1 MTAPSRGGHGPA
13 EAAPA
18 PAPAQP
24 RSRMF
29 ASLAV
34 RNYRYF
40 FFGQFISNSGT
51 WMQFVA
57 QDWLVFHLTGSTF
70 AVGVT
75 TALQFLPVLLFG
87 LFGGVVADRYPKR
100 RILLTTQGTMGLL
113 AAALAVLTLTDV
125 VVVAHVYVFAFLL
138 GLMNVFANPAIQ
150 TFVPEMVGPERV
162 ANAVSLGAVN
172 FQSARLLGPAA
183 AGPLIVVIGS
193 GWAFAL
199 NALSYVAV
207 IASLLAVR
215 VGELRPTAS
224 QPREKGQIRAGL
236 RHVREHPE
244 LVRPIVLVGFV
255 CTFGFNFPTLL
266 SGFAYNVFDGGAK
279 EFGFLTTAVGLGALA
294 GALMSA
300 RRRSSRT
307 VVLVGTAAAF
317 GALEAVTALAPSV
330 WLFGA
335 LMVLVG
341 LLSVTFS
348 TTANSLVQLNTDPA
362 MRGRVMGL
370 YMLVYTGGTPVG
382 GPVVGWAV
390 QHYGARAGILACGL
404 VAVAAAAI
412 VGLIALRAPRAPR
425 AGAGADG

>member
-1 MTAPSRGGHGPA
+1 MTAPSPRGPA
-13 EAAPA
+13 AAGPAPVPA
-18 PAPAQP
+18 PAKPG
-24 RSRMF
+24 SRMF

-40 FFGQFISNSGT
+40 FFGQFVSNSGT

-87 LFGGVVADRYPKR
+87 LFGGVAADRYSKR
-100 RILLTTQGTMGLL
+100 RILLATQGAMGLF
-113 AAALAVLTLTDV
+113 AAALSVLTLTGAV
-125 VVVAHVYVFAFLL
+125 TVAHVYVFAFLL

-172 FQSARLLGPAA
+172 FQSARLLGPAV

-199 NALSYVAV
+199 NAVSYLAV

-215 VGELRPTAS
+215 TCELRPTTPA
-224 QPREKGQIRAGL
+224 PRQKGQVRAGL
-236 RHVREHPE
+236 RHVREHPK
-244 LVRPIVLVGFV
+244 LILPIVLVGFV
-255 CTFGFNFPTLL
+255 CTFGFNFPTIL
-266 SGFAYNVFDGGAK
+266 SGFAYTVFDGGAK
-279 EFGFLTTAVGLGALA
+279 EFGFLTTAVGVGALA
-294 GALMSA
+294 GALLSA
-300 RRRSSRT
+300 RRRSGSA
-307 VVLVGTAAAF
+307 VVMVGTAAAF
-317 GALEAVTALAPSV
+317 GVLEMLTAAAPGV
-330 WLFGA
+330 WWFGV

-341 LLSVTFS
+341 LLSVTFA
-348 TTANSLVQLNTDPA
+348 TTANALVQLNTDPS

-382 GPVVGWAV
+382 GPLVGWAV

-404 VAVAAAAI
+404 LAVAAAAV
-412 VGLIALRAPRAPR
+412 VGLVALRAPRAGAV
-425 AGAGADG
+425 AGD

>member
-1 MTAPSRGGHGPA
+1 MTAPSRGGPA

-18 PAPAQP
+18 PASAQP
-24 RSRMF
+24 GSRMF

-75 TALQFLPVLLFG
+75 TALQFLPVLLLG

-100 RILLTTQGTMGLL
+100 RILLTTQGAMGLF

-125 VVVAHVYVFAFLL
+125 VAVGHVYVFAFLL

-215 VGELRPTAS
+215 ASELRPAAP
-224 QPREKGQIRAGL
+224 QRREKGQIRAGL

-348 TTANSLVQLNTDPA
+348 TTANSLVQLHTDPA

-370 YMLVYTGGTPVG
+370 YMLVYTGGTPIG

-412 VGLIALRAPRAPR
+412 VGLIALRAPRAGAV
-425 AGAGADG
+425 AGG

>member
-1 MTAPSRGGHGPA
+1 MTAPSRRGPA
-13 EAAPA
+13 AEAPA
-18 PAPAQP
+18 PAPAKP
-24 RSRMF
+24 GTRMF

-100 RILLTTQGTMGLL
+100 RILLTTQSAMGLF
-113 AAALAVLTLTDV
+113 AAALAVLTLTDA

-172 FQSARLLGPAA
+172 FQSARLLGPAV

-215 VGELRPTAS
+215 TSELRPAAS

-236 RHVREHPE
+236 RHVREHPQ
-244 LVRPIVLVGFV
+244 LLRPIVLVGFV

-279 EFGFLTTAVGLGALA
+279 EFGFLTTAVGLGALV
-294 GALMSA
+294 GALLSA

-307 VVLVGTAAAF
+307 VVLVATAAGF
-317 GALEAVTALAPSV
+317 GALEALTSLAPGV
-330 WLFGA
+330 WFFGV

-348 TTANSLVQLNTDPA
+348 TTANALVQLNTDPA

-382 GPVVGWAV
+382 GPVVGWLV
-390 QHYGARAGILACGL
+390 QHYGARAGLLACG
-404 VAVAAAAI
+404 AVGLAAAGL
-412 VGLIALRAPRAPR
+412 VGLAALRAPRAGEV
-425 AGAGADG
+425 AGG

>member
-1 MTAPSRGGHGPA
+1 MTAPSPRGPA
-13 EAAPA
+13 AAEPA
-18 PAPAQP
+18 PVPPPAKP
-24 RSRMF
+24 GSRMF

-40 FFGQFISNSGT
+40 FFGQFVSNSGT

-57 QDWLVFHLTGSTF
+57 QDWLVFHLTGSTL
-70 AVGVT
+70 AVGIT

-87 LFGGVVADRYPKR
+87 LFGGVAADRYPKR
-100 RILLTTQGTMGLL
+100 RILLATQGAMGLF
-113 AAALAVLTLTDV
+113 AAALAVLTLTGA

-172 FQSARLLGPAA
+172 FQSARLLGPAV

-199 NALSYVAV
+199 NAVSYLAV

-215 VGELRPTAS
+215 ASELRPTTPA
-224 QPREKGQIRAGL
+224 PRQKGQVRAGL
-236 RHVREHPE
+236 RHVREHPQ
-244 LVRPIVLVGFV
+244 LIWPIVLVGFV

-266 SGFAYNVFDGGAK
+266 SGFAYTVFDGGAK
-279 EFGFLTTAVGLGALA
+279 EFGFLTTAVGVGALA
-294 GALMSA
+294 GALLSA
-300 RRRSSRT
+300 RRRSGSA
-307 VVLVGTAAAF
+307 VVMVATAAAF
-317 GALEAVTALAPSV
+317 GALEMLTAAAPGV
-330 WLFGA
+330 WWFGV

-341 LLSVTFS
+341 LLSVTFA
-348 TTANSLVQLNTDPA
+348 TTANALVQLNTDPS

-382 GPVVGWAV
+382 GPLVGWAV

-404 VAVAAAAI
+404 LAVAAAAV
-412 VGLIALRAPRAPR
+412 VGLVALRAPRA
-425 AGAGADG
+425 GAVVGD

>member
-1 MTAPSRGGHGPA
+1 MTAPSPRGPA
-13 EAAPA
+13 AAGPA
-18 PAPAQP
+18 PASAPAAKP
-24 RSRMF
+24 GSRMF

-40 FFGQFISNSGT
+40 FFGQFLSNSGT

-100 RILLTTQGTMGLL
+100 RILLTTQGAMGLF
-113 AAALAVLTLTDV
+113 AAALAVLTLTGAV
-125 VVVAHVYVFAFLL
+125 EVAHVYAFAFLL

-150 TFVPEMVGPERV
+150 TFVPEMVGPERI

-172 FQSARLLGPAA
+172 FQSARLLGPAV

-199 NALSYVAV
+199 NAVSYLAV

-215 VGELRPTAS
+215 AAELRPSKPA
-224 QPREKGQIRAGL
+224 PREKGQVRAGL
-236 RHVREHPE
+236 RHVREHPQ
-244 LVRPIVLVGFV
+244 LMLPIVLVGFV

-294 GALMSA
+294 GALLSA
-300 RRRSSRT
+300 RRRSGSA
-307 VVLVGTAAAF
+307 VVMVVTAAAF
-317 GALEAVTALAPSV
+317 GALEALTSAAPGI
-330 WLFGA
+330 WWFGA

-341 LLSVTFS
+341 LLSVTFA
-348 TTANSLVQLNTDPA
+348 TTANALVQLHTDPS

-370 YMLVYTGGTPVG
+370 YMLVYTGGTPIG

-404 VAVAAAAI
+404 VAVAAAAV
-412 VGLIALRAPRAPR
+412 VGLVALRAPRAGTVP
-425 AGAGADG
+425 GD